1 MQRRVTEVDRHVLRG
16 QRERQVEAEE
26 RPISGTSASTTAA
39 NAAAAAA
46 VTIGG
51 QDGGVG
57 GVKGRVV
64 LQDAGVTAPRGS
76 VAVAVG
82 CEVSLRNVR
91 KVAWPGKD
99 ELRER

>member
-26 RPISGTSASTTAA
+26 RPIPGTSTSTTAA
-39 NAAAAAA
+39 ATAAAT
-46 VTIGG
+46 VSVGG

-64 LQDAGVTAPRGS
+64 LQDAGVTASRGS
-76 VAVAVG
+76 VAVAIG

-91 KVAWPGKD
+91 KVARPGKD
-99 ELRER
+99 KLRER